1 MAHLLAKSLGYKIRS
16 IMEQITIG
24 QIAVAVAFIAALIT
38 GGVKIK
44 DAVKKW
50 LTTVLKENFDQQKK
64 ETDEIK
70 KTVEDIKAQLA
81 TVDLENCKNYLVTFL
96 AECERGELKDEIE
109 IQRFYEE
116 YSHYID
122 KGGNSYVKEKF
133 AKLKQKGYL

>member
-1 MAHLLAKSLGYKIRS
+1 
-16 IMEQITIG
+16 MENITIG

-44 DAVKKW
+44 DSVKKW
-50 LTTVLKENFDQQKK
+50 LTNILKENFDQQKK

-96 AECERGELKDEIE
+96 AETERGELKDAIE
-109 IQRFYEE
+109 LQRFWEE
-116 YSHYID
+116 YQHYAE
-122 KGGNSYVKEKF
+122 KGGNSYIKEKVQ
-133 AKLKQKGYL
+133 KLKQKGYL

>member
-1 MAHLLAKSLGYKIRS
+1 
-16 IMEQITIG
+16 MESITIG

-50 LTTVLKENFDQQKK
+50 LTNTLKESFDAQKR

-70 KTVEDIKAQLA
+70 RTVEDIKGQLDK
-81 TVDLENCKNYLVTFL
+81 VDIENCKNYLVTFL
-96 AECERGELKDEIE
+96 AETERGEVKDEIE
-109 IQRFYEE
+109 LQRFYEE
-116 YSHYID
+116 YEHYVE

>member
-1 MAHLLAKSLGYKIRS
+1 MERS
-16 IMEQITIG
+16 GIELMENITLG
-24 QIAVAVAFIAALIT
+24 QIAVIVAFLAALIT

-96 AECERGELKDEIE
+96 AEVERGEIKDEIE

-116 YSHYID
+116 YSHYTD

>member
-1 MAHLLAKSLGYKIRS
+1 
-16 IMEQITIG
+16 MESITIG

-50 LTTVLKENFDQQKK
+50 LTNTLKESFDAQKR

-70 KTVEDIKAQLA
+70 RTVEDIKGQLDK
-81 TVDLENCKNYLVTFL
+81 VDIENCKNYLVTFL
-96 AECERGELKDEIE
+96 AETERGEVKDEIE
-109 IQRFYEE
+109 LQRFYEE
-116 YSHYID
+116 YEHYVE

-133 AKLKQKGYL
+133 AKLKQKGCL

>member
-1 MAHLLAKSLGYKIRS
+1 
-16 IMEQITIG
+16 MEQITIG
-24 QIAVAVAFIAALIT
+24 QIAIAVAFVAALIT

-50 LTTVLKENFDQQKK
+50 LTATLKESFDAQKR

-70 KTVEDIKAQLA
+70 KTVDDIKGQLDK
-81 TVDLENCKNYLVTFL
+81 VDLENCKNYLVTFL
-96 AECERGELKDEIE
+96 AETERGEQKDEIE

-116 YSHYID
+116 YQHYVE

-133 AKLKQKGYL
+133 AKLKQKGLL

>member
-1 MAHLLAKSLGYKIRS
+1 
-16 IMEQITIG
+16 MESITIG
-24 QIAVAVAFIAALIT
+24 QIAVAVAFLAALIT

-50 LTTVLKENFDQQKK
+50 LTNTLKESFDAQKR

-70 KTVEDIKAQLA
+70 RTVEDIKGQLDK
-81 TVDLENCKNYLVTFL
+81 VDIENCKNYLVTFL
-96 AECERGELKDEIE
+96 AETERGEVKDEIE
-109 IQRFYEE
+109 LQRFYEE
-116 YSHYID
+116 YEHYVE